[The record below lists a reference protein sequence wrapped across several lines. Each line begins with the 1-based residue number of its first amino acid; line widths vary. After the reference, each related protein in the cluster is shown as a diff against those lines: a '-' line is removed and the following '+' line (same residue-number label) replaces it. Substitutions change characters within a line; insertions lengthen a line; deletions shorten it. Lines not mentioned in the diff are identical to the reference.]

1 MRLPTLPA
9 IALALAA
16 TTAAAQDATP
26 ARDLFGAA
34 TIAAPMN
41 AMAIGGYSA
50 GCLAGGTQLAPDGPN
65 WQAMRPARNRAFGHP
80 DTIAFIERLAADAA
94 RLAGWPGLL
103 VGDIS
108 QPRGGPAAG
117 GHVSHQTGLDIDIW
131 FMPMPDQ
138 RMSAEERTSLSAVSL
153 LRRGTREVDP
163 EHWDDRLTGLLRI
176 AATDPLVAR
185 IFVHP
190 GIKAQLCEAA
200 GADREWLR
208 VVRPWY
214 GHDHHFHVRLACPE
228 GEATCIP
235 QEPPPEGDGCGAELD
250 WWLGP
255 EPCRPADPPATP
267 AAPLTLADLPPACAT
282 VLAAGGAPVAEPPLP
297 RIPPR

>member
-200 GADREWLR
+200 GADRDWLR

-235 QEPPPEGDGCGAELD
+235 QAPPPEGDGCGAELD

-255 EPCRPADPPATP
+255 EPWQPADPPATP